1 MKNIWKNLKKVL
13 ETLLLIF
20 GVLGIG
26 FIGGIA
32 KPVYDNLPWVYRGA
46 FEEKIE
52 SIKPTQSYEYIKS
65 ILEEAQVSEKME
77 FPLENG
83 EIEIGTRKI
92 WANELYTT
100 VGYFRKD
107 NSLYGYIVISQDE
120 KFQPKIGSDFYNK
133 NGFGNLTKTNF
144 IDAHEK
150 SKCYIDTVKGFYTS
164 NVLCS
169 SYYMELYD
177 FNRSDFCYG
186 LAITNLGVDNKYQ
199 INQEFYKVNSL
210 PKFKIGETIDVDN
223 PIENEKYKPYREL
236 IPNAMMVFNNRCDIK
251 FTEFIEIITKDGLA
265 ISYSDLRR
273 LY

>member
-1 MKNIWKNLKKVL
+1 MKNIWKKFKKIL

-26 FIGGIA
+26 FVGGIA

-52 SIKPTQSYEYIKS
+52 SIKPTQSYDYVKS
-65 ILEEAQVSEKME
+65 VLGEAKVSESFE
-77 FPLENG
+77 LPLENDVTESG
-83 EIEIGTRKI
+83 SRKI
-92 WANELYTT
+92 WANDLYTFI
-100 VGYFRKD
+100 GFFRND
-107 NSLYGYIVISQDE
+107 NSLYGFIMISQDE
-120 KFQPKIGSDFYNK
+120 KFQPEIGSDFYNK

-144 IDAHEK
+144 IDAHKK
-150 SKCYIDTVKGFYTS
+150 SQCYIDTVKVFYTS

-186 LAITNLGVDNKYQ
+186 LAVTNLGVDNKNQ
-199 INQEFYKVNSL
+199 INKDFYKVNTLSE
-210 PKFKIGETIDVDN
+210 FKMGETTDVDN
-223 PIENEKYKPYREL
+223 PIENEEYQPYREL
-236 IPNAMMVFNNRCDIK
+236 IPNSMMVFNNRCDIN
-251 FTEFIEIITKDGLA
+251 FADFIEIITKDRLA